1 MDIDSI
7 KSQVCKLPVYDYI
20 NILKLAR
27 KVSKQKTDLKDGKIK
42 IAVLA
47 SDSQQY
53 FVMVLRLFLIK
64 YEIEA
69 DIFEGEYDGIRNAVF
84 DNQSG
89 LRKYAPDIVI
99 ILSNYRDIHDMPEH
113 LASEEEIEYFITH
126 QLEYYQQI
134 WKRLSE
140 TGRCHIFQA
149 NIVLPFER
157 KIGNLEANVCC
168 SRRIILQRINV
179 ELIKRKPKNVTI
191 VDMEYIA
198 AFVGK
203 QNWFDY
209 TTYFT
214 SKLEYSLQYIGLVCD
229 VYAQQIAALQ
239 GKIKKCLVLD
249 LDNTLWGGVVA
260 DVGPEGIRIAPD
272 DTLGEAFRYFQ
283 QYVLDL
289 KERGVLL
296 AVISKN
302 DDQIAREPFEL
313 NENMILK
320 YDDFSA
326 FIANWENKAFNI
338 DIIAQKL
345 NIGTDSFVFF
355 DDNPAER
362 EIVRMYHPE
371 VMVIDVPENVADYV
385 SALESAHPF
394 EWLSLTED
402 DLIRVNSYK
411 SNNARNELC
420 IQYKNYQDYLLA
432 LDMKGRVAYLTRK
445 DIERFTQLINK
456 TNQFNVRTRRY
467 LEADI
472 ENMLD
477 DDQYKL
483 LFATLEDRFG
493 KFGMISCVILKR
505 EEDQCFID
513 TWVMS
518 CRVLKR
524 DVEKFVWKKMIET
537 ADNWN
542 CKWIV
547 GEYIPTKK
555 NALVKNLYCD
565 LGFRKQMKKND
576 DSIEYVYVVDSRRI
590 ESVAIKESN

>member
-302 DDQIAREPFEL
+302 DDKIAREPFEL

>member
-1 MDIDSI
+1 M
-7 KSQVCKLPVYDYI
+7 
-20 NILKLAR
+20 
-27 KVSKQKTDLKDGKIK
+27 
-42 IAVLA
+42 
-47 SDSQQY
+47 
-53 FVMVLRLFLIK
+53 LF
-64 YEIEA
+64 
-69 DIFEGEYDGIRNAVF
+69 R
-84 DNQSG
+84 S
-89 LRKYAPDIVI
+89 
-99 ILSNYRDIHDMPEH
+99 
-113 LASEEEIEYFITH
+113 
-126 QLEYYQQI
+126 
-134 WKRLSE
+134 
-140 TGRCHIFQA
+140 
-149 NIVLPFER
+149 
-157 KIGNLEANVCC
+157 
-168 SRRIILQRINV
+168 
-179 ELIKRKPKNVTI
+179 
-191 VDMEYIA
+191 
-198 AFVGK
+198 
-203 QNWFDY
+203 
-209 TTYFT
+209 
-214 SKLEYSLQYIGLVCD
+214 
-229 VYAQQIAALQ
+229 
-239 GKIKKCLVLD
+239 LVLD

-537 ADNWN
+537 ADN
-542 CKWIV
+542 
-547 GEYIPTKK
+547 
-555 NALVKNLYCD
+555 
-565 LGFRKQMKKND
+565 
-576 DSIEYVYVVDSRRI
+576 
-590 ESVAIKESN
+590 

>member
-179 ELIKRKPKNVTI
+179 ELIKRKPQNVTI

>member
-302 DDQIAREPFEL
+302 DDKIAREPFEL

-524 DVEKFVWKKMIET
+524 DVEKFVWKKIIET